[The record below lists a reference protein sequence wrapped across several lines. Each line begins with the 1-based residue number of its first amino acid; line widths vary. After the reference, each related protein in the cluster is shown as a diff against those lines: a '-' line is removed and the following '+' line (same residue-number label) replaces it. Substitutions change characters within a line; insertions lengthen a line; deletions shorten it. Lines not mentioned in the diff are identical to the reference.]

1 MRQDQSVEIRWKER
15 REGGDRQFQILSST
29 LEPTFEVGKE
39 ESHAATW
46 GTTSQAEGAASTEAL
61 LRMARAREN
70 RKDAGA
76 MGIRGDNLGSA
87 LWEIYPRSI
96 QLGMESHPLIS
107 LNKHYLCAS

>member
-1 MRQDQSVEIRWKER
+1 MRQDQSVEIRWREL

-61 LRMARAREN
+61 LRMARAQEN

-76 MGIRGDNLGSA
+76 MGIRGG
-87 LWEIYPRSI
+87 
-96 QLGMESHPLIS
+96 
-107 LNKHYLCAS
+107 